1 MNPIAPLHVVFID
14 NYDSF
19 VFNLVDDF
27 ARRGCEVSV
36 WRNDTPVDQV
46 LSLAHQAAPRLLVI
60 SPGPGTP
67 QAAGCCLEVL
77 RQAPAQLPIFGV
89 CLGHQAIIEAYGG
102 TVGRAPQPVHGQASG
117 LSHDARGLFAS
128 IPSPM
133 SVGRYHSLVGITVP
147 DDLRVTA
154 GLEGLPMSVAH
165 KSRPIWGVQFH
176 PESILT
182 PQGGLLIDNL
192 IRLARTSNVPQA
204 ADDDIDA
211 DTDVSEG
218 SA

>member
-1 MNPIAPLHVVFID
+1 MTSREPLHVVFVD

-36 WRNDTPVDQV
+36 WRNDTPADQ
-46 LSLAHQAAPRLLVI
+46 LLALADPTRNRLLVI
-60 SPGPGTP
+60 SPGPGAP
-67 QAAGCCLEVL
+67 QGAGSCLELL
-77 RQAPAQLPIFGV
+77 RQAPASLPIFGV

-102 TVGRAPQPVHGQASG
+102 VVGRAPKPVHGQASR
-117 LSHDARGLFAS
+117 LTHDGQELFVS

-133 SVGRYHSLVGITVP
+133 SVGRYHSLIGTDVP
-147 DDLRVTA
+147 DELRTTA
-154 GLEGLPMSVAH
+154 ELEGHAMAVTH
-165 KSRPIWGVQFH
+165 QNRPIWGVQFH

-192 IRLARTSNVPQA
+192 IRLAQNAGTARKRA
-204 ADDDIDA
+204 
-211 DTDVSEG
+211 
-218 SA
+218 